1 MKGYE
6 NALQKMVR
14 LLRELNQ
21 ELVKKGEIE
30 HIFEEIDADG
40 SGRLIYFNE
49 TNTKQIL
56 FCFGTIDQLMEY
68 LEAGNLK
75 RILMSRG

>member
-21 ELVKKGEIE
+21 ELVEHGELEQISVTIRANGDGI
-30 HIFEEIDADG
+30 IFTNYGAKP
-40 SGRLIYFNE
+40 IYEFNE
-49 TNTKQIL
+49 LDK
-56 FCFGTIDQLMEY
+56 LMEY